1 MTKNIKDKIGLLL
14 IPSIENQY
22 RPRLLSS
29 KFLIY
34 YIALLAVLKLV
45 GASYVVLLPK
55 TNFFA
60 DISSQ
65 ALLTLTNK
73 NRENAGLLPL
83 KDNTKLAQAAY
94 LKAQDMLNNDYF
106 SHNSPKGITPWF
118 WIKKANY
125 IYQYAGENLA
135 IGFID
140 SEETFKAW
148 INSPSHYANI
158 INSRYQETG
167 IAVLKGEFQGNNT
180 YVVVQMFGS
189 QKRIVNSNS
198 PTKKP
203 QASSAGSPQA
213 NSPQAGS
220 TTSAP
225 KPIPSPT
232 TTTSLIA
239 PTSSGSAIVSGDET
253 EMIDSNFDITGLDS
267 MMAIS
272 SQRLADTKNNESTLL
287 FKVVKLLADQ
297 YSRVLEIIVFA
308 SLLLLTI
315 SLLLN
320 IFIHINIQHRDL
332 ILRASLMLLILIAF
346 ILISKTQLLSI
357 VYQSSIVY

>member
-1 MTKNIKDKIGLLL
+1 MTKNIKDKISLLL

-29 KFLIY
+29 RFLIY

-45 GASYVVLLPK
+45 SASYIILLPK

-65 ALLTLTNK
+65 VLLTLTNK
-73 NRENAGLLPL
+73 NRADAGLLPL
-83 KDNTKLAQAAY
+83 KNNSKLSQAAY

-106 SHNSPKGITPWF
+106 NHNSPRGVTPWF

-125 IYQYAGENLA
+125 VYRYAGENLA

-140 SEETFKAW
+140 SEETFNAW
-148 INSPSHYANI
+148 VNSPSHYANI

-167 IAVLKGEFQGNNT
+167 IAVLKGDFQGNNT

-189 QKRIVNSNS
+189 PKPIVNSNFS
-198 PTKKP
+198 SQKP
-203 QASSAGSPQA
+203 QASPPTA
-213 NSPQAGS
+213 
-220 TTSAP
+220 TT
-225 KPIPSPT
+225 KPIPSPPPA
-232 TTTSLIA
+232 TSFVA
-239 PTSSGSAIVSGDET
+239 PANNGSAIVSGDET
-253 EMIDSNFDITGLDS
+253 EIIDSSFDLAIIDS
-267 MMAIS
+267 MLATS
-272 SQRLADTKNNESTLL
+272 SQRLIETKNTESTFLY
-287 FKVVKLLADQ
+287 KIIKILANQ
-297 YSRVLEIIVFA
+297 YSRVLEMIIFA
-308 SLLLLTI
+308 SLFLLTI

-332 ILRASLMLLILIAF
+332 ILRASLMLLVLITIILM
-346 ILISKTQLLSI
+346 SKPQLLSI
-357 VYQSSIVY
+357 IHQSSIAY